1 MDITIFLAQ
10 IWGPAVLAVGI
21 GMFVSREHYT
31 RIYRNLENEA
41 LAVLVF
47 AMAGIAAGVL
57 QVSSH
62 SLWGTPAQIVI
73 SLLGWGLLLKGIALA
88 IVPGIGDRLGDWA
101 ADARLITIVGALM
114 VLAGGYLSW
123 VGFFA

>member
-10 IWGPAVLAVGI
+10 IWGPIVLAVGI
-21 GMFVSREHYT
+21 GMFVSRAHYT

-57 QVSSH
+57 QVTAH

-73 SLLGWGLLLKGIALA
+73 THLGWALLLTCVLLA
-88 IVPGIGDRLGDWA
+88 IWRGVAFRFGEWA
-101 ADARLITIVGALM
+101 A
-114 VLAGGYLSW
+114 
-123 VGFFA
+123 